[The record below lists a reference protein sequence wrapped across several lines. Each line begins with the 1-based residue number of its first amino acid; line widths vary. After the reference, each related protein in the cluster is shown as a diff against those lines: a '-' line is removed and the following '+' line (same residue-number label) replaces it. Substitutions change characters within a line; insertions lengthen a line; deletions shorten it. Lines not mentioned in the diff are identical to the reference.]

1 LPGICFFASDQDRGD
16 LEADHPDY
24 DPDCAGGAVY
34 AAIRSGSAGF
44 PHAATATERTYRL
57 PQMLLHAISLAES
70 GRWNKQRRASISWP
84 WPVTA
89 EGRVKYYPGQ
99 NSAIAAVRALK
110 AKGIRNIDV
119 GCMQINLMYHK
130 HAFKT
135 VEQAFDPELNTGYT
149 ANFLKS
155 LRSEAG
161 SWAHAVAR
169 YHSRNWKDKG
179 QSYWRKVYR
188 LWDSEQRREFRE
200 RRAER
205 IKRNR
210 AVARRVAGK

>member
-1 LPGICFFASDQDRGD
+1 MTKPAAALKPIILITILFALAAQFIPRH
-16 LEADHPDY
+16 ARAAPDFHTL
-24 DPDCAGGAVY
+24 CA
-34 AAIRSGSAGF
+34 SAT
-44 PHAATATERTYRL
+44 TATERTYRL
-57 PQMLLHAISLAES
+57 PKMLLHAVSLAES
-70 GRWNKQRRASISWP
+70 GRWNKQRRASIAWP
-84 WPVTA
+84 WTVTA
-89 EGRVKYYPGQ
+89 EGHGKYYP
-99 NSAIAAVRALK
+99 NRNAAIAAVKALK

-130 HAFKT
+130 SAFETIK
-135 VEQAFDPELNTGYT
+135 QAFDPELNTGYA

-155 LRSEAG
+155 LRRETG

-188 LWDSEQRREFRE
+188 LWNTERRREFRE
-200 RRAER
+200 RRAAR

-210 AVARRVAGK
+210 AVARSVAGK